1 MDNQSAAGP
10 VVFSLPLLLNILV
23 RRWRLVAACTALG
36 LIAGIGYG
44 IVVKPLYLS
53 TVQIR
58 PGIVAYT
65 PEGGPLRGWARED
78 MIHYFESALFW
89 DDMRL
94 DPRLEHLPGP
104 PVVDATYVPSAMQFM
119 AGGDVITLNNL
130 STSPQ
135 EALHVLDVAME
146 AFNRMGRRDTLGGDL
161 SLTVRGIGITMD
173 RFKADIEMV
182 GAKEDRTKLEIEELN
197 RQIAVV
203 DYEDDKL
210 ELNLKTIGEVN
221 DWRQRSVASL
231 DEEIKTATGRLVQAE
246 EMLALSL
253 QSESQAGGGLG
264 DSEGS
269 DPVDTVLRQTASRE
283 QAGRVG
289 ELLVRVND
297 LSHRIHANRVKAD
310 SLTVQISAAE
320 NEMVRLRLMGDVVL
334 DKKRE
339 DIKQSIADKNIILAR
354 DLPNEESQLEGQLR
368 GEQVKLDMIS
378 PLELVG
384 RTTVTDRPVRPRK
397 TRAMSILTIL
407 ALFGGIGLALTLEYI
422 QANRDAI
429 FQAHRD

>member
-1 MDNQSAAGP
+1 
-10 VVFSLPLLLNILV
+10 
-23 RRWRLVAACTALG
+23 
-36 LIAGIGYG
+36 
-44 IVVKPLYLS
+44 
-53 TVQIR
+53 
-58 PGIVAYT
+58 VAYT
-65 PEGGPLRGWARED
+65 PDGAPLRGWARED
-78 MIHYFESALFW
+78 IINYFESSLFW
-89 DDMRL
+89 DDMRQ
-94 DPRLEHLPGP
+94 DPRLEHLSGP
-104 PVVDATYVPSAMQFM
+104 PVVEATYVPSAMQFM

-135 EALHVLDVAME
+135 EAVHVLDVAME

-161 SLTVRGIGITMD
+161 SLSVRGIEITMD
-173 RFKADIEMV
+173 RIRADVEMV
-182 GAKEDRTKLEIEELN
+182 GAKEERAKLEIEELN

-203 DYEDDKL
+203 DYEESRLKL
-210 ELNLKTIGEVN
+210 DLETIGEVN
-221 DWRQRSVASL
+221 DWRRRSVASL

-264 DSEGS
+264 DSPGS

-297 LSHRIHANRVKAD
+297 LSHAIHTNRVKAD
-310 SLTVQISAAE
+310 SLTMQISAAE
-320 NEMVRLRLMGDVVL
+320 NEMARLRLMGEVVL

-339 DIKQSIADKNIILAR
+339 DIKQAIADKNIILAR
-354 DLPNEESQLEGQLR
+354 DLPNEKTHLEGQLLS
-368 GEQVKLDMIS
+368 EQVKLNMIT

-384 RTTVTDRPVRPRK
+384 RTTATDRPVRPRK
-397 TRAMSILTIL
+397 PRAISILTIL

-422 QANRDAI
+422 QANRQAI
-429 FQAHRD
+429 FQARRD